1 MEQNSE
7 IIIYTAPDGTTKL
20 QVQLEDE
27 TVWLTQEQMAMLF
40 GKGRT
45 TITEHIGNIFKEGE
59 LNEKEVCR
67 LFRHT
72 TKHGAIEGKTQNK
85 QVKYDSVRKDT
96 DKLTLDEIDAEIKDV
111 RSIRLSVTAQKS
123 SA

>member
-7 IIIYTAPDGTTKL
+7 IIIYTALDGTTKL

-45 TITEHIGNIFKEGE
+45 TITEHIGNIFKKGE

-67 LFRHT
+67 T
-72 TKHGAIEGKTQNK
+72 TKHRAIEGKL
-85 QVKYDSVRKDT
+85 S
-96 DKLTLDEIDAEIKDV
+96 
-111 RSIRLSVTAQKS
+111 RSRFKTPMPFLEVNYE
-123 SA
+123 

>member
-1 MEQNSE
+1 MKNNSE
-7 IIIYTAPDGTTKL
+7 IIIYTDIDGTTKL

-27 TVWLTQEQMAMLF
+27 TVWLTQEQMAILF

-45 TITEHIGNIFKEGE
+45 TITEHIGNVFKEGE

-72 TKHGAIEGKTQNK
+72 TRHCAIEGKIQNK
-85 QVKYDSVRKDT
+85 F
-96 DKLTLDEIDAEIKDV
+96 LLI
-111 RSIRLSVTAQKS
+111 SILPCKIPMISIWLPE
-123 SA
+123 